1 MDSNEKN
8 RHQPLRTEIIG
19 DSDLI
24 QKLLRDIGKI
34 ARADAPVLISGDSGT
49 GKELI
54 ARAIH
59 QNSTLRSQQPFVV
72 VNCGAIPAELIE
84 SELFGHVKG
93 AFTGADKSTVGRIAT
108 ADGGTLFL
116 DEIADLPLSHQ
127 VKLLRFLQEGSIDPV
142 GSHKPKQV
150 NVRVLAASHVKLEE
164 AVSAGKFRE
173 DLFFR
178 LNVLNLHSPR
188 LAERKDDIEL
198 LAYHYLRL
206 FLASTVSPARDFS
219 GDALIALKCHGWSGN
234 VRELMNRIQKA
245 LVMCDGNLLEPEDL
259 GLNSPPNRTN
269 AEVIDLESVREAA
282 EKKALKNALDHAGN
296 NISKAARALSVSRMT
311 LYRLLDKHKLR
322 V

>member
-1 MDSNEKN
+1 MDKN
-8 RHQPLRTEIIG
+8 QNKSRQPLQTDIIG
-19 DSDLI
+19 DSELI
-24 QKLLRDIGKI
+24 KKLHRDIAKI

-59 QNSTLRSQQPFVV
+59 RNNLQRAEHPFVV

-84 SELFGHVKG
+84 SELFGHIKG
-93 AFTGADKSTVGRIAT
+93 AFTGAEKSTIGRIAS

-142 GSHKPKQV
+142 GSHRSKQV
-150 NVRVLAASHVKLEE
+150 DVRVVAASHIKLED
-164 AVSAGKFRE
+164 AVNAGKFRE

-188 LAERKDDIEL
+188 LAERKGDIET
-198 LAYHYLRL
+198 LAYHYLKL
-206 FLASTVSPARDFS
+206 FLSSTVSSARAFS
-219 GDALIALKCHGWSGN
+219 DDALIALKCHSWSGN

-245 LVMCDGNLLEPEDL
+245 LVMCDGHLIEPEDL
-259 GLNSPPNRTN
+259 GLDSPPHRTN
-269 AEVIDLESVREAA
+269 AEVIDLESVREVA
-282 EKKALKNALDHAGN
+282 ERKALKDALDHAGN

-311 LYRLLDKHKLR
+311 LYRLLNKHKLR
-322 V
+322 F

>member
-1 MDSNEKN
+1 MDKN
-8 RHQPLRTEIIG
+8 QNKSRQPLQTDIIG
-19 DSDLI
+19 DSELI
-24 QKLLRDIGKI
+24 KKLHRDIAKI

-59 QNSTLRSQQPFVV
+59 RNNLQRAEHQFVV
-72 VNCGAIPAELIE
+72 VNCGAIPVELIE
-84 SELFGHVKG
+84 SELFGHIKG
-93 AFTGADKSTVGRIAT
+93 AFTGAEKSTIGRIAS

-142 GSHKPKQV
+142 GSHRSKQV
-150 NVRVLAASHVKLEE
+150 DVRVVAASHIKLED
-164 AVSAGKFRE
+164 AVNAGKFRE

-188 LAERKDDIEL
+188 LAERKGDIET
-198 LAYHYLRL
+198 LAYHYLKL
-206 FLASTVSPARDFS
+206 FLSSTVSSARAFS
-219 GDALIALKCHGWSGN
+219 DDALIALKCHSWSGN

-245 LVMCDGNLLEPEDL
+245 LVMCDGHLIEPEDL
-259 GLNSPPNRTN
+259 GLDSPPHRTN
-269 AEVIDLESVREAA
+269 AEVIDLESVREVA
-282 EKKALKNALDHAGN
+282 ERKALKDALDHAGN

-311 LYRLLDKHKLR
+311 LYRLLNKHKLR